1 MRKAI
6 LALIQAVDYINFR
19 TEEMTQD
26 DDVRALEAIALQLSE
41 MTHEEFKEF
50 ETIVIGL
57 KKLDWL
63 QELMPGRY
71 RS

>member
-1 MRKAI
+1 MRKAV

-71 RS
+71 KA

>member
-6 LALIQAVDYINFR
+6 AALIQAVDYINFR
-19 TEEMTQD
+19 TEEMNEE

-41 MTHEEFKEF
+41 MTHDEFKEF
-50 ETIVIGL
+50 EAVVIGL

-71 RS
+71 NP